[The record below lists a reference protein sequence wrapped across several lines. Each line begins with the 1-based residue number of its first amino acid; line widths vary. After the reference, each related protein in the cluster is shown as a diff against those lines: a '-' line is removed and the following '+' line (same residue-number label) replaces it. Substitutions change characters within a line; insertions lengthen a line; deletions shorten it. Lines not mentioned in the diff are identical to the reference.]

1 MIIIFRV
8 YMLAVMF
15 WPRLLEY
22 GFPEDNSERLIPCFF
37 LLLLGCVN
45 ILAPI
50 GIWARCFGIYR
61 EGEPTG
67 GELIGIRILG
77 GLIIL
82 GTAAWFWGYF

>member
-1 MIIIFRV
+1 MIIILRG
-8 YMLAVMF
+8 YILAGMF
-15 WPRLLEY
+15 LPRLL
-22 GFPEDNSERLIPCFF
+22 GDGVPEDNSERLIPCFF

-50 GIWARCFGIYR
+50 GIWARCFGMYR